1 MFCDPAGKHG
11 FLISG
16 HGTVSSRTV
25 CLLFHLLL
33 PSLVTILCKVN
44 LPAIL
49 VKVASFFCQ
58 MCEVKGFDATSG
70 SVPVRLGQDIDC
82 VPDPHRSLEP
92 EQGGQAEQGAGHVNG
107 TSGES
112 SNEDTQSVTH
122 R

>member
-1 MFCDPAGKHG
+1 MLVIPFVVALLGDNPMQSEFTCHPGQGGK
-11 FLISG
+11 L
-16 HGTVSSRTV
+16 
-25 CLLFHLLL
+25 
-33 PSLVTILCKVN
+33 
-44 LPAIL
+44 
-49 VKVASFFCQ
+49 FCQ